1 MARPTHRK
9 HQLGVAR
16 EVGADQKRIKHAVAL
31 GTTLEDLTIFGVH
44 ASDRPLS
51 VG

>member
-16 EVGADQKRIKHAVAL
+16 EVGADKERIKHAVAL
-31 GTTLEDLTIFGVH
+31 GTALEDLTIFGVH
-44 ASDRPLS
+44 ASDSPLTI
-51 VG
+51 G

>member
-1 MARPTHRK
+1 MARPAHRK
-9 HQLGVAR
+9 HQLRVAR
-16 EVGADQKRIKHAVAL
+16 EDGPDQKRIKHAVAL

-44 ASDRPLS
+44 ASDRLLS